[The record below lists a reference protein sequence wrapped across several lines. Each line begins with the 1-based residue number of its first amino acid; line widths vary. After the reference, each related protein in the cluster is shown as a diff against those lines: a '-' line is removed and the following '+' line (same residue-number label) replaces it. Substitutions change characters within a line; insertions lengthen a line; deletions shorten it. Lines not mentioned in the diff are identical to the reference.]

1 MTLQEFENG
10 LKAAVPETYNRAAPQ
25 GAKRF
30 VVWHRYGFKSVHGD
44 DRNQVNIPKVQIDI
58 VTNDPLDTI
67 TEDIFGALWMM
78 DLTYSIISD
87 GYDPDYNAFR
97 TILQLEVV

>member
-10 LKAAVPETYNRAAPQ
+10 LKAAVPETYNLAAPEK
-25 GAKRF
+25 AKRF
-30 VVWHRYGFKSVHGD
+30 VVWHSYGYKPLHGD
-44 DRNQVNIPKVQIDI
+44 NRNQVNIPKVQIDI

-67 TEDIFGALWMM
+67 VDDVFAALWMM
-78 DLTYSIISD
+78 DLSYEIISD
-87 GYDPDYNAFR
+87 GYDPDYNRNR